1 VSPSLVAVTARAQGV
16 ATHFLRRATLQQALA
31 ASDLESL
38 ARLLQDAGLPPVGRP
53 ITHGGLELS
62 TRRWAAAHLARLARW
77 LPERPDLGDV
87 LFGDEDRRSVRAMV
101 RGAAAGVPLEAR
113 LAGLIPT
120 PRLPERLLREL
131 AAQATVP
138 RIAALLVSWGH
149 PLGTPLL
156 ETAVGDEPD
165 LFASERALTS
175 ASLAALA
182 RAGRH
187 LGGGFHR
194 WARATIDLE
203 NVLVALLAARRSPG
217 EPLDDF
223 LVPGGAVAPTRIAAA
238 ARAATTEAAVTAL
251 LALLPAGP
259 VVDAMRQ
266 HADDPAGL
274 DDAVLAAR
282 IVELR
287 RRTRLDPLDAAA
299 VLGFALRLRAQVILV
314 RQAIWRLALGATIGP
329 HDPLLEVA

>member
-1 VSPSLVAVTARAQGV
+1 MSPTLDAVTVRARGV
-16 ATHFLRRATLQQALA
+16 ATHFLRRATLQQALETP
-31 ASDLESL
+31 DLESL

-53 ITHGGLELS
+53 LTHGGLELA

-87 LFGDEDRRSVRAMV
+87 LFGEEDRRSVRAMV
-101 RGAAAGVPLEAR
+101 RGAAAGVPLEGR

-165 LFASERALTS
+165 LFVSERALTS

-182 RAGRH
+182 RAGRR
-187 LGGGFHR
+187 LGGGFNR

-217 EPLDDF
+217 EPMDDF
-223 LVPGGAVAPTRIAAA
+223 LVPGGDIPATRIATAT
-238 ARAATTEAAVTAL
+238 RAASTDAAVTAL
-251 LALLPAGP
+251 LALLPPGP

-266 HADDPAGL
+266 HADDPTGL
-274 DDAVLAAR
+274 DDAILAAR
-282 IVELR
+282 MVELR
-287 RRTRLDPLDAAA
+287 QRTRLDPLDAAA

-314 RQAIWRLALGATIGP
+314 RQAIWRLALGATIRP
-329 HDPLLEVA
+329 HAQLLEVA

>member
-1 VSPSLVAVTARAQGV
+1 V
-16 ATHFLRRATLQQALA
+16 ATHFLRRATLQQALES
-31 ASDLESL
+31 SDLESL
-38 ARLLQDAGLPPVGRP
+38 ARLLQDAGLPAVGRP
-53 ITHGGLELS
+53 ITHGGVELAA
-62 TRRWAAAHLARLARW
+62 RRWAAAHLARLGRW
-77 LPERPDLGDV
+77 LPERPDLGDL
-87 LFGDEDRRSVRAMV
+87 LFGEEDRRSVRAMV

-131 AAQATVP
+131 AAQPSVP

-165 LFASERALTS
+165 LFAAERALAS

-182 RAGRH
+182 RAGRR

-203 NVLVALLAARRSPG
+203 NVLLALQAARRSPG
-217 EPLDDF
+217 EPVVDF
-223 LVPGGAVAPTRIAAA
+223 LAPGGAINSGRVATAARTGGTDAAA
-238 ARAATTEAAVTAL
+238 TAL

-259 VVDAMRQ
+259 VVEALRQ
-266 HADDPAGL
+266 HVDDPIGL
-274 DDAVLAAR
+274 DDAILAAR
-282 IVELR
+282 IIELR
-287 RRTRLDPLDAAA
+287 QRSRLDPLDPAA

-314 RQAIWRLALGATIGP
+314 RHAIWRLALGAAIRP
-329 HDPLLEVA
+329 HDSLLEVA

>member
-1 VSPSLVAVTARAQGV
+1 VSPSLVAVTARARGV
-16 ATHFLRRATLQQALA
+16 ASHFLRRATLQQALEA
-31 ASDLESL
+31 PDPESL

-53 ITHGGLELS
+53 ITHAGLELS
-62 TRRWAAAHLARLARW
+62 TRRWAATHLARLARW
-77 LPERPDLGDV
+77 LPERPDLGDL
-87 LFGDEDRRSVRAMV
+87 LFGEEDRRSVRAMV

-131 AAQATVP
+131 AAQPTVP
-138 RIAALLVSWGH
+138 RIAALLVTWGH

-165 LFASERALTS
+165 LFASERALTA

-182 RAGRH
+182 SAGRR
-187 LGGGFHR
+187 LGGGFQR

-203 NVLVALLAARRSPG
+203 NVLVALHATRRSPG
-217 EPLDDF
+217 EPVDEF
-223 LVPGGAVAPTRIAAA
+223 LAAGGAIPVERIATA
-238 ARAATTEAAVTAL
+238 ARSTDTDRSMTSL
-251 LALLPAGP
+251 LALLPTGA
-259 VVDAMRQ
+259 VADAMRQ
-266 HADDPAGL
+266 HADDPIGL
-274 DDAVLAAR
+274 DDAILAAR

-287 RRTRLDPLDAAA
+287 QRTRLDPLDPAA

-314 RQAIWRLALGATIGP
+314 RQAIWRLALGATVRP
-329 HDPLLEVA
+329 RLPLLEVA